1 MKIIL
6 SNEIGFCF
14 GVKNAVEI
22 AGKVLDT
29 GNQQVYMLGSI
40 IHNPQVIDMFQKK
53 GVKIASSIQEIPEG
67 STVIT
72 RAHGASYSILQE
84 ATKKKLKVINTTCP
98 YVKKV
103 QEIAEYLKKNGY
115 FLVIFGERKHPEIT
129 SILDIIHQNALVVEQ
144 ISDLNKIKYRQKIGL
159 ISQTTKNINDFKKL
173 FFYLLEKT
181 EELRIFNTICKA
193 TTKRQ
198 VSVLELSKK
207 VDIMLVIGG
216 KESANTSR
224 LVEICRNQGVK
235 TFHLERKEELNR
247 EWFKP
252 QDSIG
257 ITSGASTP
265 DWVFKEVIEKIKEW
279 YD

>member
-1 MKIIL
+1 LKIVL
-6 SNEIGFCF
+6 SKEIGFCF

-22 AGKVLDT
+22 AQKALDI
-29 GNQQVYMLGSI
+29 NDEQVYMLGPI
-40 IHNPQVIDMFQKK
+40 IHNPQVIEMFQKK
-53 GVKIASSIQEIPEG
+53 GAKIVSSIQEIPEG

-72 RAHGASYSILQE
+72 RAHGASHSILKE
-84 ATKKKLKVINTTCP
+84 ASQKRLKVVNTTCP

-103 QEIAEYLKKNGY
+103 QEIAEYLYKNSY
-115 FLVIFGERKHPEIT
+115 FIVVFGERKHPEIT

-144 ISDLNKIKYRQKIGL
+144 ISDLINIGHYKKIGL
-159 ISQTTKNINDFKKL
+159 ISQTTKNINDFKEL

-235 TFHLERKEELNR
+235 TFHIESKEELNY
-247 EWFKP
+247 EWFHP

-265 DWVFKEVIEKIKEW
+265 DWVIKEVFDKLKEW
-279 YD
+279 PY